1 MEIAPVSGVRFEM
14 AITLQA
20 VLRRIRLGK
29 LPPPPAR
36 PAQPYCYLGGDRALA
51 LTHRGQMIYL
61 DTRDLGL
68 TPHIAVHGTWEM
80 DVEAVL
86 GRLLRRGDH
95 VAEVGANMG
104 YHTLAM
110 AEAVGPEGHIDSFE
124 ANPVVLPLLRA
135 TIAVNG
141 FAGRVTLHPV
151 AALDAPGEVSFS
163 SDPEHIGS
171 GHLAH
176 ELEAANYSRRATVPA
191 VTLDAALAG
200 MPALDLLRMDAE
212 GSEPQ
217 VLRGAAALIGRSP
230 GLRILT
236 EWSAPMMAVRSDLSA
251 LVAWLGGEL
260 GFGFWR
266 VAKGGV
272 LEPVP
277 AENLPG
283 LPHGDLL
290 MMRP

>member
-1 MEIAPVSGVRFEM
+1 M
-14 AITLQA
+14 AMNLHA
-20 VLRRIRLGK
+20 VLRRLRLSNVP

-36 PAQPYCYLGGDRALA
+36 HPQPYCYLGGNRALA

-68 TPHIAVHGTWEM
+68 TPHIAMHGTWEM

-86 GRLLRRGDH
+86 GRLLRRGDR

-104 YHTLAM
+104 YHTLTM
-110 AEAVGPEGHIDSFE
+110 AEAVGPGGHIDSFE
-124 ANPVVLPLLRA
+124 ANPAVLPLLRA

-163 SDPEHIGS
+163 SDPDHIGS
-171 GHLAH
+171 GHLA
-176 ELEAANYSRRATVPA
+176 LEAEAPNYSRRVTVPA
-191 VTLDAALAG
+191 ATLDERLADV
-200 MPALDLLRMDAE
+200 PAIDLLRMDAE

-217 VLRGAAALIGRSP
+217 VLRGAAALIRRSP
-230 GLRILT
+230 GLRIVT
-236 EWSAPMMAVRSDLSA
+236 EWSAPMMAARSDLGA

-260 GFGFWR
+260 GFGFWQ
-266 VAKGGV
+266 VAKGGALQQV
-272 LEPVP
+272 T
-277 AENLPG
+277 ADSLPG
-283 LPHGDLL
+283 LPHGELVL
-290 MMRP
+290 MRP